1 MENLEDS
8 EQRALFHEGR
18 DDPELVLDAEAA
30 VAV

>member
-1 MENLEDS
+1 MEDLEDPQ
-8 EQRALFHEGR
+8 ERALFHEGR